1 MNGLRVVAV
10 LAIVL
15 GALALVY
22 GGFSYTR
29 ESTAAKLGPIEL
41 KVEEKKN
48 VNVPVWA
55 GLAGIFAGAIV
66 LVGGGRRK

>member
-1 MNGLRVVAV
+1 MNGLRVIGV

-29 ESTAAKLGPIEL
+29 ETTAAKLGPIEL
-41 KVEEKKN
+41 KVEERKD

-55 GLAGIFAGAIV
+55 GLVGIVAGAIV
-66 LVGGGRRK
+66 LVGVGRK

>member
-1 MNGLRVVAV
+1 MNGLRVIGV

-29 ESTAAKLGPIEL
+29 ETTAAKLGPIEL
-41 KVEEKKN
+41 KVEERKD

-55 GLAGIFAGAIV
+55 GLVGIVAGAIV
-66 LVGGGRRK
+66 MVGVGRK

>member
-1 MNGLRVVAV
+1 MNGTRVVAV
-10 LAIVL
+10 VAIVL

-22 GGFSYTR
+22 GGFSYTK

-55 GLAGIFAGAIV
+55 GLAGVVVGALV
-66 LVGGGRRK
+66 LVGAGRK